1 MRTFFNTLRN
11 IFKIEDLRGRIVA
24 TLGLVLVYRLGAHV
38 VLPGI
43 DPEALVNSDWTQSN
57 TEGIMG
63 LLNLFTGGAFANVS
77 FMALGIMPYISAS
90 IVIQL
95 LGVAVPYIQKL
106 QKEGESGRNKINQ
119 LTRWLT
125 IAITAV
131 QGPGY
136 IAYSTSMMPKEA
148 MLLGSGWEFTFVS
161 MVLLSTGTLFA
172 MWLGEKIT
180 DRGIGNGISL
190 LIMIGI
196 IAVLPTSMFAE
207 VTTRL
212 EQSGGGLVILAIEL
226 VVLLAVI
233 LLCILLVQGTR
244 KIPIAYPRQM
254 MGQRFA
260 GARQYIPLKINASGV
275 MPIIF
280 AQAIMFVPMT
290 FVGLFNADGESWL
303 QEGIRVFSDPAGFW
317 YNFVFFILVVVFTYF
332 YTAIT
337 VNPDQMAADM
347 KRSGATIY
355 NLKPGKQTAKFLNET
370 LTRLVL
376 PGSIFL
382 AIVAILP
389 AFAMMAGVDRT
400 FAQFYGGTSLLIMV
414 GVVLDTVQQINA
426 HLLNRHYDGLMKKG
440 RRVRSGM

>member
-1 MRTFFNTLRN
+1 
-11 IFKIEDLRGRIVA
+11 
-24 TLGLVLVYRLGAHV
+24 
-38 VLPGI
+38 
-43 DPEALVNSDWTQSN
+43 
-57 TEGIMG
+57 
-63 LLNLFTGGAFANVS
+63 
-77 FMALGIMPYISAS
+77 
-90 IVIQL
+90 
-95 LGVAVPYIQKL
+95 
-106 QKEGESGRNKINQ
+106 
-119 LTRWLT
+119 
-125 IAITAV
+125 
-131 QGPGY
+131 
-136 IAYSTSMMPKEA
+136 
-148 MLLGSGWEFTFVS
+148 
-161 MVLLSTGTLFA
+161 
-172 MWLGEKIT
+172 
-180 DRGIGNGISL
+180 
-190 LIMIGI
+190 
-196 IAVLPTSMFAE
+196 
-207 VTTRL
+207 
-212 EQSGGGLVILAIEL
+212 
-226 VVLLAVI
+226 
-233 LLCILLVQGTR
+233 
-244 KIPIAYPRQM
+244 M

-290 FVGLFNADGESWL
+290 FVGLFDADGDSWL
-303 QEGIRVFSDPAGFW
+303 QQTIFQFSDPSGFW

-355 NLKPGKQTAKFLNET
+355 NLKPGKHTANFLNET

-389 AFAMMAGVDRT
+389 AFAMLADVDDR

-414 GVVLDTVQQINA
+414 GVVLDTVQQVNA